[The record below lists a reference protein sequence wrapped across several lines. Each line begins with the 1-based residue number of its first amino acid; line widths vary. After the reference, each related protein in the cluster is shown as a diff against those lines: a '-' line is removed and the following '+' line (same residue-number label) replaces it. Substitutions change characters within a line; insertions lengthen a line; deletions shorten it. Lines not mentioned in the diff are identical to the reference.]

1 MDKYIPSKMLRGDK
15 IQKPWVNKQVKSLRR
30 KQNLLFKRQRRT
42 RAAKD
47 IRHYKETKAKL
58 QKAERQSY
66 WKYLDNLIEVGDPG
80 QEHQPKQKRLFS
92 FVKSLR
98 RDNSGIAPLKE
109 HGRLHDNPKDK
120 ADILNRQYE
129 STWTKEDKDDIPN
142 PDGKSFP
149 PMKDIHVTEE
159 GVLKLLLKLNPAKAC
174 GPDSIPARI
183 LKELAHEI
191 APYLVSIFQR
201 SLDTGKVPKD
211 WRMANVT
218 AIFKKGEKYKPS
230 NYRPVSLTCIC
241 CKIQEHII
249 TSNVLKHLDEHNI
262 LTDCQHGFRARRSC
276 ETQLLTLADELVS
289 GLDKKHQHDLI
300 VLDFSKAFDR
310 VPHQRLLRK
319 LDHYGVR
326 GNTFDWI
333 RAFLTHR
340 TQQVTVEGATSDSVE
355 VLSGVPQGTVLG
367 PLLFLVFINDLPDC
381 VQSKIR
387 LFADDCILYRR
398 IKNKNDCT
406 ILQDDLNSLAEW
418 EKKWGMAF
426 HPEKCSAIRV
436 SRSRNPISSN
446 YSLKGHTLEMEDSTR
461 YLGVEMQSN
470 MSWNKHMDQTVKKA
484 NSTLGFL
491 RRNLRVSNEETKSA
505 AYFSMVRPI
514 LEYSSTIWS
523 PYTKDYIHKI
533 EMVQRRAAR
542 YVTNRYRNTSSVTSM
557 IEHLEWE
564 SLEARRAKHQLT
576 MLFKIIHD
584 LVDIPANGYL
594 TPASNRTRSQH
605 SLKFRQIPTSSD
617 YYKFS
622 FFPRSVCHWNSLP
635 ANVAEAP
642 SLVSFKRELSSVSI

>member
-1 MDKYIPSKMLRGDK
+1 M
-15 IQKPWVNKQVKSLRR
+15 
-30 KQNLLFKRQRRT
+30 
-42 RAAKD
+42 
-47 IRHYKETKAKL
+47 
-58 QKAERQSY
+58 
-66 WKYLDNLIEVGDPG
+66 
-80 QEHQPKQKRLFS
+80 
-92 FVKSLR
+92 
-98 RDNSGIAPLKE
+98 
-109 HGRLHDNPKDK
+109 
-120 ADILNRQYE
+120 
-129 STWTKEDKDDIPN
+129 
-142 PDGKSFP
+142 
-149 PMKDIHVTEE
+149 
-159 GVLKLLLKLNPAKAC
+159 LLKLNPAKARD
-174 GPDSIPARI
+174 PDSIPARI

-218 AIFKKGEKYKPS
+218 DIFKKGEQYKPS

-249 TSNVLKHLDEHNI
+249 TSNVLKHIDEHNI

-300 VLDFSKAFDR
+300 VLDCSKALDR

-319 LDHYGVR
+319 FDHYGVR

-333 RAFLTHR
+333 RALLTHR
-340 TQQVTVEGATSDSVE
+340 TQQVTVEGATSYSVG
-355 VLSGVPQGTVLG
+355 VLSGVPQGTVVG

-387 LFADDCILYRR
+387 LFADDCILYIR
-398 IKNKNDCT
+398 KTNQNDST

-418 EKKWGMAF
+418 EKKWGMTF

-436 SRSRNPISSN
+436 TRSRNPISSN

-461 YLGVEMQSN
+461 YLGVELQSN
-470 MSWNKHMDQTVKKA
+470 MSWNRHMDQTVKKA

-491 RRNLRVSNEETKSA
+491 RRKLRVSNEETKLA

-533 EMVQRRAAR
+533 KMVQRRAAR
-542 YVTNRYRNTSSVTSM
+542 YVTSRYRNTSSVTSM

-564 SLEARRAKHQLT
+564 SLEARRAKHQLI
-576 MLFKIIHD
+576 MLFKFIHD
-584 LVDIPANGYL
+584 LVDIPANEYL
-594 TPASNRTRSQH
+594 TPASNRTRSQN
-605 SLKFRQIPTSSD
+605 SFKFRQIPTSSD

-622 FFPRSVCHWNSLP
+622 VTCQ
-635 ANVAEAP
+635 A
-642 SLVSFKRELSSVSI
+642 

>member
-1 MDKYIPSKMLRGDK
+1 
-15 IQKPWVNKQVKSLRR
+15 
-30 KQNLLFKRQRRT
+30 
-42 RAAKD
+42 
-47 IRHYKETKAKL
+47 
-58 QKAERQSY
+58 
-66 WKYLDNLIEVGDPG
+66 
-80 QEHQPKQKRLFS
+80 
-92 FVKSLR
+92 
-98 RDNSGIAPLKE
+98 
-109 HGRLHDNPKDK
+109 
-120 ADILNRQYE
+120 
-129 STWTKEDKDDIPN
+129 
-142 PDGKSFP
+142 
-149 PMKDIHVTEE
+149 
-159 GVLKLLLKLNPAKAC
+159 
-174 GPDSIPARI
+174 
-183 LKELAHEI
+183 
-191 APYLVSIFQR
+191 
-201 SLDTGKVPKD
+201 
-211 WRMANVT
+211 
-218 AIFKKGEKYKPS
+218 
-230 NYRPVSLTCIC
+230 
-241 CKIQEHII
+241 
-249 TSNVLKHLDEHNI
+249 
-262 LTDCQHGFRARRSC
+262 
-276 ETQLLTLADELVS
+276 
-289 GLDKKHQHDLI
+289 
-300 VLDFSKAFDR
+300 
-310 VPHQRLLRK
+310 
-319 LDHYGVR
+319 
-326 GNTFDWI
+326 
-333 RAFLTHR
+333 
-340 TQQVTVEGATSDSVE
+340 
-355 VLSGVPQGTVLG
+355 
-367 PLLFLVFINDLPDC
+367 
-381 VQSKIR
+381 
-387 LFADDCILYRR
+387 
-398 IKNKNDCT
+398 
-406 ILQDDLNSLAEW
+406 
-418 EKKWGMAF
+418 MAF

-461 YLGVEMQSN
+461 YLGVELQSN

-584 LVDIPANGYL
+584 LVDIPANEYL

-605 SLKFRQIPTSSD
+605 SLKFRQISTSSD